1 MPSRTLAPLP
11 SRLILVVVGLAWAC
25 GAVAAAP
32 AEPAAAAQA
41 VPTAAGARQFLADAD
56 RTLRTLFV
64 DASVAEWT
72 SATDITPA
80 HEAATSAASATMAR
94 GVSQLV
100 KAARRFEPVIASLD
114 DDSRRQFLLPR
125 LAAQPAPDDPAQSA
139 ELARIASEMTSI
151 YG

>member
-11 SRLILVVVGLAWAC
+11 SRLILVFVGLAWAC

-72 SATDITPA
+72 NETDITPA
-80 HEAATSAASATMAR
+80 HEAAAAAAADVMAR
-94 GVSQLV
+94 GISELV
-100 KAARRFEPVIASLD
+100 KAAHRFEPLLD
-114 DDSRRQFLLPR
+114 TLDADSRRQFLLLR